1 MPRLSHARHA
11 VNIDKLG
18 GAGVVPQNIGGFF
31 HAEFP
36 VHTFSGW
43 RHQHAG
49 ACPPL
54 GIARTTMRAPAS
66 HDWRSHASRAREVR
80 GLFSRRTRSR
90 ITMPSQQGMC
100 RNVFRSGPRRS
111 ARCLRRQEDE
121 RREHK
126 RIHLEAPR
134 PQKIAPP
141 KVLAIRRA
149 MAGAT
154 HKGGGVGASRL
165 GRIIG
170 QMEGWGGRKREM
182 EEEAG
187 WRAAVGRGGMG
198 GGARELSP
206 NYQFFENR

>member
-1 MPRLSHARHA
+1 MRMHCTLDPAAVAPR
-11 VNIDKLG
+11 
-18 GAGVVPQNIGGFF
+18 
-31 HAEFP
+31 
-36 VHTFSGW
+36 
-43 RHQHAG
+43 
-49 ACPPL
+49 
-54 GIARTTMRAPAS
+54 TMRG
-66 HDWRSHASRAREVR
+66 RAYTPNLWYAHMTYRR
-80 GLFSRRTRSR
+80 GKEHTMGTSQ

-100 RNVFRSGPRRS
+100 RDVFRSGPRRS

-198 GGARELSP
+198 GGARELSQ
-206 NYQFFENR
+206 NYHFFENR

>member
-1 MPRLSHARHA
+1 MSP
-11 VNIDKLG
+11 K
-18 GAGVVPQNIGGFF
+18 NIGCFF
-31 HAEFP
+31 HAEFYLRNSL
-36 VHTFSGW
+36 FC
-43 RHQHAG
+43 RHHHIG
-49 ACPPL
+49 ICPL
-54 GIARTTMRAPAS
+54 HGMTWTTMCAPPRHGWIS
-66 HDWRSHASRAREVR
+66 DVLQLWKVR

-198 GGARELSP
+198 GRELSP
-206 NYQFFENR
+206 NYPFFENR